1 MSPATKKN
9 AVLICLVIAA
19 VTTASFA
26 QKAAKPVFSAQAQ
39 ILDIERRWA
48 EQVVTNDV
56 ETLDQILASDY
67 VGVEPDGRHMTKE
80 ESIAE
85 AKAGPSEF
93 ASNRLNDD
101 VKVRVYAE
109 FAVAQGTETFKRKDG
124 KIGRFIWTDTF
135 IKRDG
140 RWQVVA
146 SQDLEVAGEK

>member
-1 MSPATKKN
+1 MNSAMKRN
-9 AVLICLVIAA
+9 AVLICLALAA
-19 VTTASFA
+19 VTAASFA
-26 QKAAKPVFSAQAQ
+26 QKATKPVSAQAQ

-56 ETLDQILASDY
+56 ETLNQILASDY

-109 FAVAQGTETFKRKDG
+109 FAVAQGTETFKRQDG
-124 KIGRFIWTDTF
+124 KVGRFIWTDTF